1 MNKAIFDIKP
11 AERESHAGNS
21 LRLAMSI
28 YDVSAAEIAK
38 HLGVTRQSVHK
49 ILDTKTMNDDRLQA
63 VANYFNLDPNKFLEL
78 PHYPITSAFQLFMD
92 QMLAHFRETQP
103 RQVKYLVN
111 KNAEIKD
118 ISRIIKMLEQNG

>member
-38 HLGVTRQSVHK
+38 YLGVTRQSVHK

-63 VANYFNLDPNKFLEL
+63 VAGYFALTPDQFLEL
-78 PHYPITSAFQLFMD
+78 PHYPITSAFELFTG
-92 QMLAHFRETQP
+92 QIIAHFREAQP
-103 RQVKYLVN
+103 RQVKYLVS
-111 KNAEIKD
+111 KVAEIKD
-118 ISRIIKMLEQNG
+118 ISRIIKMLEQNA